1 MSKQEESSMSIYW
14 GKFRQIE
21 KAVVK
26 KETSAENVSA
36 PEQKTINVCEKI
48 KCPYAYRT
56 SLRASSGCNRYSD
69 ARQCH
74 LVRTYPDIKKE
85 ATPYF
90 LHSEAALVNVPGLKT
105 ENDSF
110 FLDNQKERDSLKLQV
125 ELGERIL
132 YAPFGEETFDLA
144 AYLNQ

>member
-1 MSKQEESSMSIYW
+1 MAINW
-14 GKFRQIE
+14 GKLSQIA
-21 KAVVK
+21 KAVVRA
-26 KETSAENVSA
+26 ERGAENVST
-36 PEQKTINVCEKI
+36 PEPKRINVCEEI

-56 SLRASSGCNRYSD
+56 SLKASSGCNRYSD

-74 LVRTYPDIKKE
+74 LVRIYPDIKKE

-90 LHSEAALVNVPGLKT
+90 LHLEAALVNIPELKK

-110 FLDNQKERDSLKLQV
+110 FLENQKERESLEMQV
-125 ELGERIL
+125 ELGEQTL

-144 AYLNQ
+144 AYLKQ